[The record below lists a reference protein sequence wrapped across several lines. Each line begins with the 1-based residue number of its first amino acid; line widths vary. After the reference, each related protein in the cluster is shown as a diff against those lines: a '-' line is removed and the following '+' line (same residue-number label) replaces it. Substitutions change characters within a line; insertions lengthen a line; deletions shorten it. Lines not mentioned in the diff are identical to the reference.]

1 MTDGAADAAARE
13 ISMSQEQKA
22 RVLAQAAA
30 LLGRTDDQCRQVLGQ
45 LWDAAFEDGR
55 LDALDEFQDRFCVCM
70 K

>member
-1 MTDGAADAAARE
+1 M
-13 ISMSQEQKA
+13 IHEQKA
-22 RVLAQAAA
+22 QGLARAAA
-30 LLGRTDDQCRQVLGQ
+30 LLGRADDQCRQVLGQ